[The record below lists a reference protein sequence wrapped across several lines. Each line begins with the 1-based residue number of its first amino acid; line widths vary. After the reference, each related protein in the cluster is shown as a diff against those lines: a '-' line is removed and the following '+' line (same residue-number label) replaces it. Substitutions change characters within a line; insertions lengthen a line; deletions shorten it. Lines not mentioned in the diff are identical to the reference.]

1 MVRHDR
7 TQNRGMLKHAQAQ
20 ITHDMVVLFASQA
33 TRASDPIHNQSLV
46 LGLSRDRSQ
55 MHMVLVHPWHGAGRG
70 CGQAEPRL
78 LLGEGGSSW
87 PVPGHLHSAPAMD
100 ALVEEPEVSLI

>member
-20 ITHDMVVLFASQA
+20 ITHDMVVVLFASQA

-46 LGLSRDRSQ
+46 LGL
-55 MHMVLVHPWHGAGRG
+55 
-70 CGQAEPRL
+70 
-78 LLGEGGSSW
+78 
-87 PVPGHLHSAPAMD
+87 
-100 ALVEEPEVSLI
+100 